1 MNYECLVIS
10 EELNLGTFCGTL
22 THKDWYHWGSNI
34 IFIIPFWI
42 YLDNKVGKAF
52 VVVLVFTNMIFT
64 GLYGLVSGQTLCGL
78 SGVVYMFIGFSGIIG
93 NWLCFFFAIIM
104 FCTEISLL
112 RDEDGTSHVAHIIFF
127 IAGVVIGI
135 IKIAWAV
142 L

>member
-1 MNYECLVIS
+1 M
-10 EELNLGTFCGTL
+10 
-22 THKDWYHWGSNI
+22 
-34 IFIIPFWI
+34 
-42 YLDNKVGKAF
+42 
-52 VVVLVFTNMIFT
+52 LVFTNMIFT

-104 FCTEISLL
+104 FCTEFSLL